1 MLDKAIYLHQ
11 LKKIE
16 RKLNRFNIQIVHFI
30 PGRIRLKSVLWMNDE
45 ALLELLKNRIKQEPI
60 IRSVDYNPVSGSIVI
75 EFRKEENITLSSI
88 NSWIEEMIDA
98 MGYNKLI

>member
-16 RKLNRFNIQIVHFI
+16 RKLNRFDIQIIHFI
-30 PGRIRLKSVLWMNDE
+30 PGRIRLKSILWMNDK

-60 IRSVDYNPVSGSIVI
+60 INSVDYNTVSGSMVI
-75 EFRKEENITLSSI
+75 EFSKEENIPLSSI
-88 NSWIEEMIDA
+88 NKWIEEMADT
-98 MGYNKLI
+98 MRYKKLI